1 MPSAFFVDTN
11 VLLYVKDP
19 KGPLKRERA
28 VAWLDALTER
38 NLAVISPQVLNEFA
52 HNIIKKFP
60 HVTERELREN
70 MQAMQPWCLTSTTAE
85 TALLGLAIHR
95 RFKFSFYD
103 ATLVA
108 AAITF
113 GCDHFLSEDLGHNQ
127 KIGSMRVVNPFVS
140 EPDTILERN

>member
-1 MPSAFFVDTN
+1 MPNAFFVDTN

-28 VAWLDALTER
+28 IAWLDALTQR

-52 HNIIKKFP
+52 HNIISKFP

-70 MQAMQPWCLTSTTAE
+70 MQAMRHWCRAPTSAE
-85 TALLGLAIHR
+85 TALLGLTIHH
-95 RFKFSFYD
+95 RFRFSFYD

-108 AAITF
+108 AAATF
-113 GCDHFLSEDLGHNQ
+113 GCTYFLSEDLGHNQ
-127 KIGSMRVVNPFVS
+127 RIGSLRIVNPFMS
-140 EPDTILERN
+140 DPETILERD